1 MFNDI
6 VIMAGGSGTRLW
18 PASNSKVPKQFLS
31 LPDGSTFFGAALDR
45 AVATAPAGRI
55 VVVAGAS
62 HVPHV
67 IRAAAALPAEQRE
80 RVVVIP
86 EPIAR
91 NTAPAVLCAA
101 LYLKRSLGPGRRA
114 LVLTSDHVIGPID
127 AFRADVEAADSLAA
141 QSKFV
146 VFGIPPHGPET
157 GFGYI
162 EAGEPVS
169 AGGHAA
175 GRTFLVASF
184 REKPDRAT
192 AEKFLASG
200 RFTWNSGM
208 FGFDCDFLIEEFRA
222 HSPDTLASFG
232 KLEKPTEDAYEKAQG
247 VSLLSRWKG
256 MDDAYRAVKGISI
269 DYAIAEKCRSVAVVA
284 TSFDWVDIGSWDEYA
299 RFIEKGSAQGS
310 KVKAPVFSSAS
321 PGCWVDS
328 DLPVALCGVEDLI
341 VVVRSGADGSPPSV
355 LVCKRGESQRV
366 KDAVE
371 AIKAAGRT
379 DLL

>member
-1 MFNDI
+1 MHADLEQLVAFLTDTKLVSKEDI
-6 VIMAGGSGTRLW
+6 EKAKSEATEKNKPLAEILVSEGKISEDDFRRVNAYLLGIPFVDLK
-18 PASNSKVPKQFLS
+18 NEKIDKKILS
-31 LPDGSTFFGAALDR
+31 L
-45 AVATAPAGRI
+45 
-55 VVVAGAS
+55 
-62 HVPHV
+62 
-67 IRAAAALPAEQRE
+67 
-80 RVVVIP
+80 IP